1 VGKATPTLTTDV
13 RDATNRSVDNTH
25 PVAAGTAIHDTA
37 TLTGVNGISLN
48 GGATVTYYFFNNGG
62 CSGTP
67 TPAGGETKTVAVN
80 GSVPDS
86 SYQSLAAGSYSYRA
100 TYNGNANYNSKTS
113 ACEPFIVVTP
123 SSPFTPGYWKNHQA
137 HTTRLLPIT
146 LGNYTVDTFAKATA
160 VFNNMNCSSTQINAA
175 IGCLAGHLL
184 ATKLN
189 LKNLSSSCIQPVVDK
204 ADAFLKGQVVSY
216 GGYTATGINYIGP
229 NASYSMN
236 NNKRNL
242 AIALKN
248 AMDKYNNGGG
258 C

>member
-1 VGKATPTLTTDV
+1 
-13 RDATNRSVDNTH
+13 
-25 PVAAGTAIHDTA
+25 VAAGTAVHDTA
-37 TLTGVNGISLN
+37 TLSGQVGTFSFNGT
-48 GGATVTYYFFNNGG
+48 ATVTYSFFTSHDCTG
-62 CSGTP
+62 
-67 TPAGGETKTVAVN
+67 TPAGTQTVTVAAN

-86 SYQSLAAGSYSYRA
+86 SPQTLAAGSYSYQA
-100 TYNGNANYNSKTS
+100 TYSGNANYDPKTS

-123 SSPFTPGYWKNHQA
+123 SSPFTPGYWKTHRA
-137 HTTRLLPIT
+137 HTTRLLVPPIT

-160 VFNNMNCSSTQINAA
+160 VFNNMNCSSTQINSA

-189 LKNLSSSCIQPVVDK
+189 IKNLSDPCIQPVVDK
-204 ADAFLKGQVVSY
+204 ADAFLKGQVVTY
-216 GGYTATGINYIGP
+216 GGYTATGVNYIGP
-229 NASYSMN
+229 NVSYSMN

-248 AMDKYNNGGG
+248 ALDKYNNGGG